1 MNSEINKSTKS
12 NRLASIDAF
21 RGATIAGMIIVINPG
36 SWKYIYTP
44 LRHADWNGLT
54 LADLV
59 YPFFLF
65 VVGVSITFS
74 FSKILEQN
82 ISKKNLYPKIIRR
95 SIILFL
101 LGLFINTF
109 PDFDL
114 INIRI
119 MGVLQRI
126 ALCYLIVSLIFLN
139 TKLSTQ
145 IILSLLFLSIYWAI
159 MELVLVPEVGYGIY
173 EKGRNAAAYLDKFI
187 LAGHMGYYEK
197 MGEPEGFIST
207 LPSLSTTMFGVFA
220 GFLLKKKENPYKSI
234 SIFLSFGIAGIILG
248 LLWSIW
254 LPINKNLWTS
264 SYSVFTAGIA
274 LVVYSS
280 FYYFID
286 ILDFK
291 KLAKPFIVF
300 GTNAI
305 TVYVLSIVFAKL
317 INLPKFNST
326 DGNSYHIKA
335 LFYNNIL
342 APIFG
347 NYNASLV
354 YAVLYTTIWC
364 GLIWIMYNKKIFIKV

>member
-65 VVGVSITFS
+65 IVGVSITFS

-82 ISKKNLYPKIIRR
+82 ISKKYLYPKIIKRT
-95 SIILFL
+95 IILFL
-101 LGLFINTF
+101 LGLFINSF

-114 INIRI
+114 QNIRI

-126 ALCYLIVSLIFLN
+126 AICYLIVSFLFLN

-145 IILSLLFLSIYWAI
+145 VILSILFLFIYWAI

-207 LPSLSTTMFGVFA
+207 LPSLSTTLFGVFT
-220 GFLLKKKENPYKSI
+220 GYLLKKKENPYKTI
-234 SIFLSFGIAGIILG
+234 SLLLASGIVGIIIG
-248 LLWSIW
+248 LIWSIW
-254 LPINKNLWTS
+254 LPINKNLWTN
-264 SYSVFTAGIA
+264 SYSVLTAGLA
-274 LVVYSS
+274 LVVYAF
-280 FYYFID
+280 FYYFVD
-286 ILDFK
+286 VLSYK
-291 KLAKPFIVF
+291 KYAKPFIVF

-305 TVYVLSIVFAKL
+305 TVYVLSIVVAKL
-317 INLPKFNST
+317 INLPKFISA

-354 YAVLYTTIWC
+354 YAVLYTAIWC